1 MARKTASD
9 GRQQIRVGTRDNNRV
24 FKFNSSWSAKDVDRV
39 KQQLKDVYDV
49 CLGWNGLSSSI
60 ADNLRKGVSPV
71 PLPDIKL
78 GFELNRKSPLL
89 EFTNANLKIH
99 LGVEN
104 LLWWESQLKKH
115 LPSINWG
122 GLSSSG
128 TSDEL
133 LVKIR
138 QREMAKLQ
146 RSADSISKIDN
157 RPATQAKATKGTLH
171 EALKKW
177 VVRRICG

>member
-9 GRQQIRVGTRDNNRV
+9 GRQQIRVGTRDDNRV

-78 GFELNRKSPLL
+78 GFELNRKS
-89 EFTNANLKIH
+89 
-99 LGVEN
+99 
-104 LLWWESQLKKH
+104 LKKY
-115 LPSINWG
+115 
-122 GLSSSG
+122 
-128 TSDEL
+128 DEY
-133 LVKIR
+133 VK
-138 QREMAKLQ
+138 
-146 RSADSISKIDN
+146 ADQPTNFDRHSKIKQLIDRTTDIPLAMLDIN
-157 RPATQAKATKGTLH
+157 QCRILIDYWRSRPMRHDGKGKYSAKKIERA
-171 EALKKW
+171 A
-177 VVRRICG
+177 RRTRFVLSAYSYQQ